1 MADVDT
7 RLGRQSATCMLVPS
21 MISGVFPSDAGVV
34 KLEWQAISWAYGQI
48 EAIGAIT
55 VSIGAATMAYAGA
68 AVTANARINVAIAQ
82 ATMTYAGAALVV
94 VEDVTIAIAQATMA
108 YVGRSLGVTG
118 MDVVKRGLRTL
129 GNILTMR

>member
-34 KLEWQAISWAYGQI
+34 KLERQAISWAYGQI
-48 EAIGAIT
+48 EA
-55 VSIGAATMAYAGA
+55 SIGAATMAYAGA

-118 MDVVKRGLRTL
+118 MVVVKRGLRTL